1 MNEVQP
7 QNLFNIENVCIGIAG
22 LGGLGSNIAMMLARS
37 GIRHFVLADF
47 DIVDESN
54 LNRQHYFPEHLGRK
68 KTECISEQMLRLNP
82 DLDLTVHDILL
93 TKDNM
98 SSIFKNCRI
107 VCEAF
112 DRPDF
117 KADLAAAL
125 LTELPDTIVISGS
138 GMAGIESANTI
149 RTIQRMRRLYICG
162 DGMSEIG
169 FGVRLTAP
177 RVQICA
183 GHQANMVLRLLN
195 GYTQP

>member
-1 MNEVQP
+1 MDMLHS
-7 QNLFNIENVCIGIAG
+7 QNHIEMRNACIGIAG
-22 LGGLGSNIAMMLARS
+22 LGGLGSNIAMMLVRS
-37 GIRHFVLADF
+37 GIRRFVLADF

-68 KTECISEQMLRLNP
+68 KTECIREQMLHLNP
-82 DLDLTVHDILL
+82 NLDLTVHDTKL

-98 SSIFKNCRI
+98 SAIFKDCCI

-112 DRPDF
+112 DQPDF
-117 KADLAAAL
+117 KADLVAVL
-125 LTELPDTIVISGS
+125 LSELPDTIVISGS
-138 GMAGIESANTI
+138 GMAGIESANMI

-162 DGMSEIG
+162 DGVTDIG
-169 FGVRLTAP
+169 LGIRLTAP